1 MFQKIN
7 YVMVTVSEMRKSVN
21 FYRNQLGI
29 RMKFE
34 SPEWTEF
41 DTGDTILALHGGGQ
55 PRPAGVQ
62 EGNFAGTCSIA
73 FNVENLESAYEE
85 LKSKGV
91 RFVMPPT
98 ERDDENLKLAVA
110 VDPDGLPISF
120 AEVTKK

>member
-1 MFQKIN
+1 M
-7 YVMVTVSEMRKSVN
+7 VMVSDMRKSVN

-55 PRPAGVQ
+55 PRAAGAQ
-62 EGNFAGTCSIA
+62 EGNYAGTCSIG

-98 ERDDENLKLAVA
+98 DREEENIKLAVA
-110 VDPDGLPISF
+110 VDPDGLPITI
-120 AEVTKK
+120 AELKKR

>member
-7 YVMVTVSEMRKSVN
+7 YVMVTVSDMRKSIN

-41 DTGDTILALHGGGQ
+41 DTGDTILALHGGGE
-55 PRPAGVQ
+55 PRPAAGEMKQ
-62 EGNFAGTCSIA
+62 LAGTCTFG
-73 FNVENLESAYEE
+73 FNVENLENAYEE

-91 RFVMPPT
+91 HFVMPPT
-98 ERDDENLKLAVA
+98 EREGENIKLAVA
-110 VDPDGLPISF
+110 IDPDGLAISF
-120 AEVTKK
+120 AELKKQ